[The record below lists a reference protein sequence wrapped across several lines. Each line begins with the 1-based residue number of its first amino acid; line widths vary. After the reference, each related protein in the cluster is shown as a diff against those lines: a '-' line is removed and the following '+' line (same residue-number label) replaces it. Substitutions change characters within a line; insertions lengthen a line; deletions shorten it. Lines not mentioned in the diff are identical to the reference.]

1 MVFSVDCNVKEKIM
15 RKQVLFIL
23 VFIISIQLFAQE
35 QIGIRFEKRRIDTE
49 FSIDKLYN
57 KKTGKRVSQKEFE
70 KLIKQNQNLSIEP
83 VYDNK
88 GNIVKY
94 FYDPDESNSLSTSN
108 IDESVKIGAYYPE
121 LIFKTIDG
129 ETIKLKDLKGKMVIL
144 RFEMEADTFRFRKL
158 EIEEMDQGINES
170 QRGSEIEAIII
181 FDATKHQIRKGFD
194 LTNSNFKLVPNGVNF
209 QRKMNIRRFP
219 STVILDKQGRLIEEL
234 PMSEGIDILE
244 LLNKS

>member
-1 MVFSVDCNVKEKIM
+1 MK
-15 RKQVLFIL
+15 KQGLFIL
-23 VFIISIQLFAQE
+23 VFIINLQLLAQE
-35 QIGIRFEKRRIDTE
+35 QIGIQFEKKRIDTE

-57 KKTGKRVSQKEFE
+57 KKTSKRVSQKEFE
-70 KLIKQNQNLSIEP
+70 KLVKQNPNLQIEP

-88 GNIVKY
+88 GNTVKY
-94 FYDPDESNSLSTSN
+94 FYDPDKSNSLSISN
-108 IDESVKIGAYYPE
+108 SDKSIKIGDYYPE

-144 RFEMEADTFRFRKL
+144 RFEMEADTFRFKKY
-158 EIEEMDQGINES
+158 EIEEMDQGINET

-181 FDATKHQIRKGFD
+181 FDATEQQIRKGFD

-209 QRKMNIRRFP
+209 QRKMNIRSFP
-219 STVILDKQGRLIEEL
+219 STVILNKQGQLMEEL
-234 PMSEGIDILE
+234 PMSEGIDILK

>member
-1 MVFSVDCNVKEKIM
+1 M

-23 VFIISIQLFAQE
+23 VFIINLQLFAQE
-35 QIGIRFEKRRIDTE
+35 QIGIQFEKRIIDTE

-57 KKTGKRVSQKEFE
+57 RKTGKRVSQKEFE
-70 KLIKQNQNLSIEP
+70 KLMKENLNLPIEP

-88 GNIVKY
+88 GNTVKY
-94 FYDPDESNSLSTSN
+94 FYYPDKSNSLSTTNSG
-108 IDESVKIGAYYPE
+108 EAVEIGAYYPE

-144 RFEMEADTFRFRKL
+144 RFEFEADTFRFKKH
-158 EIEEMDQGINES
+158 EIDEMDQGINET
-170 QRGSEIEAIII
+170 QRESEIEAIII
-181 FDATKHQIRKGFD
+181 FDASKQQIRKGFN

-219 STVILDKQGRLIEEL
+219 STVILDKQGRLLEKL